1 MNDALSANTQA
12 ILLLT
17 APLITGRDQPPSNP
31 LSPGEY
37 RRVARALR
45 EAQAQ
50 PEDLLGENAGALIRQ
65 CAPQDADRL
74 AFLLGRGFLLA
85 QAVELWQS
93 RAIWVISR
101 ADDQYPRV
109 LKERLREDAPAV
121 LYGCGDVGLLG
132 SGLAVVGSRDV
143 DNSLIEYAEAIGRLA
158 AKANR
163 TIVSGAARGID
174 QAAMRGALESGGR
187 AVGVLADSLE
197 RTVVNRENR
206 SFLMEGQLVL
216 VSPYDPAARF
226 NVGHA
231 MQRNKIIYA
240 LADAAVVVS
249 SDYEKGGTWAG
260 AIEQLS
266 KLRLV
271 PVFVRASG
279 LPGPGLQALARRGAL
294 SWPEPVTPEE
304 LDDLLHEHADRFQRG
319 ALQQIQPE
327 LSVAPGLD
335 HESDAPLCK
344 DSEISTQPPGGD
356 TPDDSSSD
364 LLFNTVRS
372 LAGRLTSP
380 MTEEQVAFEWGVSKT
395 QARAWLQ
402 RLVDEGVIKR
412 HTRPLRFG
420 VTSPRSVQPS
430 LFVEGDG

>member
-1 MNDALSANTQA
+1 MSAMLSANTRA

-37 RRVARALR
+37 RRMAHALCD
-45 EAQAQ
+45 AQAQ

-65 CAPQDADRL
+65 CATLDPDRL
-74 AFLLGRGFLLA
+74 TLLLGRGFLLA
-85 QAVELWQS
+85 QAVERWQS

-101 ADDQYPRV
+101 ADEQYPRI
-109 LKERLREDAPAV
+109 LKERLREDAPPV
-121 LYGCGDVGLLG
+121 LYGCGDAGLLG
-132 SGLAVVGSRDV
+132 NGLAVVGSRDA
-143 DNSLIEYAEAIGRLA
+143 DDSLIEYAEAIGRLA
-158 AKANR
+158 ARANR

-174 QAAMRGALESGGR
+174 QAAMRGGLQSGGG

-216 VSPYDPAARF
+216 ISPYDPAARF

-260 AIEQLS
+260 AVEQLG

-279 LPGPGLQALARRGAL
+279 SLGRGLQALARRGAL

-304 LDDLLHEHADRFQRG
+304 LDDLLREHADRFQQG
-319 ALQQIQPE
+319 ALQEIQPE
-327 LSVAPGLD
+327 LPVAPGLD
-335 HESDAPLCK
+335 QELDAPQIE
-344 DSEISTQPPGGD
+344 DPAGSIQVPESEP
-356 TPDDSSSD
+356 PDDSASE

-372 LAGRLTSP
+372 LARRLVLP
-380 MTEEQVAFEWGVSKT
+380 MTEDQVALEWGVSKA

-402 RLVDEGVIKR
+402 RLVAEGALER
-412 HTRPLRFG
+412 RTRPLRF
-420 VTSPRSVQPS
+420 VVASARSVQPQ
-430 LFVEGDG
+430 LFVEQDC